1 MISLKAILSI
11 HPFPEDS
18 GVFGVCSLR
27 YLMTSAESQTMLEP
41 QTHDQQR
48 RRFAAQ
54 QTQLEEATVSDIGG
68 MNDFTYIHY
77 LLVSF
82 SLVFAHA
89 DYGNDTHHVA
99 KRPQS
104 EWPKAST
111 VRGPMVQVGKNPIFF
126 VLIDNPISKKRRCF
140 LPQF

>member
-1 MISLKAILSI
+1 MSI
-11 HPFPEDS
+11 HPFPNDT
-18 GVFGVCSLR
+18 GIFGVCPS
-27 YLMTSAESQTMLEP
+27 TEPQTLLEP
-41 QTHDQQR
+41 QTDDQQHHHYQQT
-48 RRFAAQ
+48 FAAQ

-89 DYGNDTHHVA
+89 DYVNDTHHAA

-111 VRGPMVQVGKNPIFF
+111 VRGSHGAGREKSDILRV
-126 VLIDNPISKKRRCF
+126 D
-140 LPQF
+140 

>member
-11 HPFPEDS
+11 HPFPEDT

-54 QTQLEEATVSDIGG
+54 QTQLDEATVSDIGG
-68 MNDFTYIHY
+68 MNDVHTSVTY
-77 LLVSF
+77 S
-82 SLVFAHA
+82 
-89 DYGNDTHHVA
+89 
-99 KRPQS
+99 
-104 EWPKAST
+104 
-111 VRGPMVQVGKNPIFF
+111 
-126 VLIDNPISKKRRCF
+126 
-140 LPQF
+140 